1 MCVSDFTCIPLGSV
15 LRRSLLHA
23 PLDAQRLTSH
33 TFARLTDTMDN
44 FCRVLLSRH
53 QLSLD
58 ICALQDPVEL
68 EGPTT
73 GPASTPHGLTVEQA
87 DSASMLKPFMPD
99 LCPPHYASNT
109 GLAGRWRLIYLDAWP
124 LGYCL

>member
-44 FCRVLLSRH
+44 VCKVLLSRH

-58 ICALQDPVEL
+58 ICALQDPFQFYR
-68 EGPTT
+68 PTT
-73 GPASTPHGLTVEQA
+73 GPASSLTVEQA

-109 GLAGRWRLIYLDAWP
+109 VLAGRCRLIYLDAWP